1 MSEFR
6 SNIIFVHGGKL
17 KDVQRALE
25 QWIDAYFSQMNN
37 EFVFRLYRNGPA
49 KYVIVAD
56 EKLENDLFY
65 FLVNYIKYPVG
76 IDYKVEV
83 EGFTTGTERNILKG
97 KDLFVFLPEVDREF
111 DYVLVSTGDGESYRV
126 KFNGK
131 ITDSPVARIVQKP
144 VFIPSSKPLLL
155 NVPSKKR
162 DKVRLEKEESIERR
176 LKWMFGLFVSL
187 HLVNFFVIRPFSQ
200 DRTISFEN
208 LPFFL
213 SIGISLWLFWVY
225 KVLQTNT
232 RYLKCLGL
240 VTGMLVY
247 LIWLAQMKLLHISK
261 EEASFAIFPLFF
273 LLIQW
278 PLRFVFFWAMN
289 REPIVERRPQYF
301 SDGLYSTVLIL
312 VSMFLSLILS
322 NQIWMLVFK
331 S

>member
-17 KDVQRALE
+17 KDVQRVLE

-76 IDYKVEV
+76 IDYEVEV

-144 VFIPSSKPLLL
+144 VFIPSSDPKIFLVDEKKPVKKPFDEDAGINTRMKWLLIAL
-155 NVPSKKR
+155 IVTH
-162 DKVRLEKEESIERR
+162 V
-176 LKWMFGLFVSL
+176 F
-187 HLVNFFVIRPFSQ
+187 NFLIIRPFSI
-200 DRTISFEN
+200 DKEFSFESVS
-208 LPFFL
+208 LFL
-213 SIGISLWLFWVY
+213 SVGTTVWFYYDYTLL
-225 KVLQTNT
+225 KDDK
-232 RYLKCLGL
+232 RYLKCLSLSIGL
-240 VTGMLVY
+240 LIY
-247 LIWLAQMKLLHISK
+247 LYSIDYFGIENLNELTLAGAWS
-261 EEASFAIFPLFF
+261 PVVF

-278 PLRFVFFWAMN
+278 PLRFLYIRIFN
-289 REPIVERRPQYF
+289 KEPIIEYRANYLADF
-301 SDGLYSTVLIL
+301 IYGLILPVLTFILVLIFVGL
-312 VSMFLSLILS
+312 L
-322 NQIWMLVFK
+322 
-331 S
+331 